1 MAALSFGPK
10 WLTSPAHLYFLSE
23 FLKPRVL
30 DDYRQSEYWQGVLRE
45 SPERT
50 IKQMMADGMLIT
62 GDLSECLDYALKI
75 PELKTL
81 LKERDLPT
89 TGRKSDLIARLV
101 SADPKG
107 MQRATKGLSLLKCSV
122 EGQARA
128 NAFLEAENKALER
141 AHADSL
147 EALRGGD
154 FRRAQHIEE
163 NYRRERAYRYRGE
176 PDMSVHTDFPMLEWI
191 FQGRPKILAKV
202 PEAQMRELRLVAG
215 MMFVWG
221 ENCNRGWVSLDFQT
235 GLVMDNEAAARMLLF
250 YAHRALD
257 LRQYRETRVVRK
269 VEVLCTSDS
278 CPACRKLSD
287 HKYSLDKVPELPH
300 EKCTSET
307 GCRCVYVVAEL
318 A

>member
-1 MAALSFGPK
+1 M
-10 WLTSPAHLYFLSE
+10 T
-23 FLKPRVL
+23 
-30 DDYRQSEYWQGVLRE
+30 
-45 SPERT
+45 
-50 IKQMMADGMLIT
+50 ADGMLTT

-81 LKERDLPT
+81 LKERDLAT
-89 TGRKSDLIARLV
+89 TGRKSDLISRLV

-107 MQRATKGLSLLKCSV
+107 MQRATKGLTLLKCSA
-122 EGQARA
+122 EGQAHA

-147 EALRGGD
+147 DALRLGD
-154 FRRAQHIEE
+154 FGRAQHIEE
-163 NYRRERAYRYRGE
+163 DYRRERAYGIGVSLTCRYIRTFRCWNGFSE
-176 PDMSVHTDFPMLEWI
+176 VGRDTR
-191 FQGRPKILAKV
+191 QGTGGTNARAPTG
-202 PEAQMRELRLVAG
+202 RG

-250 YAHRALD
+250 YALHALD
-257 LRQYRETRVVRK
+257 LRQYRETEVVRR
-269 VEVLCTSDS
+269 VEVLCASDP
-278 CPACRKLSD
+278 CPACRKLSG

-300 EKCTSET
+300 EKCTSEM
-307 GCRCVYVVAEL
+307 GCRCTYVAAEL